1 MALGAIEAIKGAKFE
16 VTDFAIAGIDGITD
30 ALLAVKAG
38 DMASILQDGAAQAQ
52 GALDLAIAAKM
63 PDYKPMSDIW
73 THYTDMPW
81 NDGKDKAYNVPWT
94 PVTAGNVDALLA
106 LRN

>member
-1 MALGAIEAIKGAKFE
+1 
-16 VTDFAIAGIDGITD
+16 
-30 ALLAVKAG
+30 
-38 DMASILQDGAAQAQ
+38 
-52 GALDLAIAAKM
+52 M
-63 PDYKPMSDIW
+63 PDYKPMSEIW

-94 PVTAGNVDALLA
+94 PVTAENVDALLA